1 MITVGLTGGIG
12 SGKSYI
18 AQVFENLNIPVFNSD
33 NQAKLAYSDTLIQKE
48 VRQLLGSESIIRGQ
62 PNKSF
67 IAAKVFS
74 HSGILAKL
82 NAIIH
87 PWLDKQ
93 FRLWADSMSGNPY
106 LIKEA
111 AIIFETGLHNNLDF
125 TICVTAPEKT
135 RISRIR
141 ARDGSS
147 EEDIIKRMEHQWP
160 DEKKISLADFVINN
174 DGKQLIIPQ
183 ILQIHQTLINK
194 S

>member
-18 AQVFENLNIPVFNSD
+18 AQVFESLNIPVFNSD
-33 NQAKLAYSDTLIQKE
+33 NQAKLAYLDTVIQKE
-48 VRQLLGSESIIRGQ
+48 VLQLLGPESINQGQ
-62 PNKSF
+62 PNTSF

-87 PWLDKQ
+87 PWLDKR
-93 FRLWADSMSGNPY
+93 FRLWADSMSGSPY

-111 AIIFETGLHNNLDF
+111 AIIFETGIYKLDF
-125 TICVTAPEKT
+125 TICVTAPEET

-147 EEDIIKRMEHQWP
+147 KEDIIKRMKQQWP
-160 DEKKISLADFVINN
+160 DEEKIPLADFVINN

-194 S
+194 